1 MSETREKLGGYV
13 SEPQPSGE
21 NMSAP
26 SILVVDDNELNRDV
40 LKRRLVRQD
49 YAILTASDGYEALRK
64 LAENKVDL
72 ILLDIMMPGMDGI
85 EVLERVKSDDNLRHI
100 PVIMITALDEIKSVA
115 RCIEMGAEDYLPK
128 PFNPVLLMARVSAC
142 LEKKQ
147 LHDQEQQYTHD
158 LESQVQKQIREIA
171 ESQLSTIFATS
182 KLAES
187 KDPETGA
194 HLERMRM
201 YCRILAEDLAKTEK
215 YSSVISDGYI
225 DCIYTASP
233 LHDIGKVGVPDSI
246 LSKPGKLDRE
256 EFEIM
261 KTHTTIGGDTLR
273 AVDEKH
279 PGNDFIRMGI
289 EIADNHH
296 EKWDGSGYPNGKKG
310 EEIPLSA
317 RILALADVYDALTS
331 VRCYKEAFS
340 HEKSRAIII
349 EGDGQHFD
357 PDIVEAFL
365 RCEEQFVD
373 IKKRYQD
380 D

>member
-1 MSETREKLGGYV
+1 M
-13 SEPQPSGE
+13 SEPQLSGE
-21 NMSAP
+21 NMSIP
-26 SILVVDDNELNRDV
+26 SILVVDDNEMNRDV
-40 LKRRLVRQD
+40 LTRRLKRQD
-49 YAILTASDGYEALRK
+49 YIIHTAVNGREALDK
-64 LAENKVDL
+64 LASNNIDL
-72 ILLDIMMPGMDGI
+72 MLLDIMMPEMDGI
-85 EVLERVKSDDNLRHI
+85 EVLELVKNDEQLRHI

-115 RCIEMGAEDYLPK
+115 KCIEMGAEDYLPK
-128 PFNPVLLMARVSAC
+128 PFNPVLLMARVTAC

-147 LHDQEQQYTHD
+147 LHDREQQYTHN
-158 LESQVQKQIREIA
+158 LESQVQQQIREIA

-201 YCRILAEDLAKTEK
+201 YCRILAEDLSKTEK
-215 YSSVISDGYI
+215 YSAIINDGYI

-233 LHDIGKVGVPDSI
+233 LHDIGKVGVPDNI

-256 EFEIM
+256 EFETM

-296 EKWDGSGYPNGKKG
+296 EKWDGTGYPAGKKG
-310 EEIPLSA
+310 EEIPLCA

-340 HEKSRAIII
+340 HDKSKGIII
-349 EGDGQHFD
+349 DGKALHFD
-357 PDIVEAFL
+357 PDIVDAFI
-365 RCEEQFVD
+365 RCEEQFIEVR
-373 IKKRYQD
+373 KRYQD
-380 D
+380 E

>member
-1 MSETREKLGGYV
+1 M
-13 SEPQPSGE
+13 SEPQPNGE
-21 NMSAP
+21 EISTPA
-26 SILVVDDNELNRDV
+26 ILVVDDNEMNRDV
-40 LKRRLVRQD
+40 LTRRLRRQD
-49 YAILTASDGYEALRK
+49 YIIYTAEDGRDALDK
-64 LAENKVDL
+64 LGTHNVDL
-72 ILLDIMMPGMDGI
+72 ILLDIMMPVMDGI
-85 EVLERVKSDDNLRHI
+85 KVLKTLKADQQLRHI
-100 PVIMITALDEIKSVA
+100 PVIMITALDEIQSVA
-115 RCIEMGAEDYLPK
+115 KCIEMGAEDYLPK

-147 LHDQEQQYTHD
+147 LHDQEQKYTHH
-158 LESQVQKQIREIA
+158 LESQVQEQIQEIA

-201 YCRILAEDLAKTEK
+201 YCRILAEDLSKTEK
-215 YSSVISDGYI
+215 YRPTISEGYI

-233 LHDIGKVGVPDSI
+233 LHDIGKVGVPDNI
-246 LSKPGKLDRE
+246 LSKPARLDRE

-273 AVDEKH
+273 AVDEQH

-289 EIADNHH
+289 EIAENHH
-296 EKWDGSGYPNGKKG
+296 EKWDGSGYPAGKKG

-331 VRCYKEAFS
+331 SRCYKDAFS
-340 HEKSRAIII
+340 HAKSKSIIAD
-349 EGDGQHFD
+349 GKGQHFE
-357 PDIVEAFL
+357 PEIVEAFL
-365 RCEEQFVD
+365 RCEDQFIEVR
-373 IKKRYQD
+373 KRYQD
-380 D
+380 E

>member
-1 MSETREKLGGYV
+1 MNREAIV
-13 SEPQPSGE
+13 SEPQLTREEISTP
-21 NMSAP
+21 A
-26 SILVVDDNELNRDV
+26 ILVVDDNEMNRDV
-40 LKRRLVRQD
+40 LARRLRRQD
-49 YAILTASDGYEALRK
+49 YLIHTAVNGREALEK
-64 LAENKVDL
+64 LATESIDL
-72 ILLDIMMPGMDGI
+72 VLLDIMMPGIDGI
-85 EVLERVKSDDNLRHI
+85 EVLQTLKADPELRHI
-100 PVIMITALDEIKSVA
+100 PVIMITALDEIQSVA
-115 RCIEMGAEDYLPK
+115 KCIEMGAEDYLPK

-147 LHDQEQQYTHD
+147 LHDREQQYTHH
-158 LESQVQKQIREIA
+158 LESQVREQIKEIS

-201 YCRILAEDLAKTEK
+201 YCRILAEDLSKTEK
-215 YSSVISDGYI
+215 YRPVISEGYI

-233 LHDIGKVGVPDSI
+233 LHDIGKVGVPDNI

-261 KTHTTIGGDTLR
+261 KTHTIIGGDTLR

-296 EKWDGSGYPNGKKG
+296 EKWDGSGYPSGKKG

-331 VRCYKEAFS
+331 SRCYKEAFS
-340 HEKSRAIII
+340 HEKSKSIII
-349 EGDGQHFD
+349 ESKGQHFE
-357 PDIVEAFL
+357 PEIVDAFL
-365 RCEEQFVD
+365 RCEDQFIEVR
-373 IKKRYQD
+373 KRYQD
-380 D
+380 E

>member
-1 MSETREKLGGYV
+1 M
-13 SEPQPSGE
+13 SEPQLNGE
-21 NMSAP
+21 QVSTPA
-26 SILVVDDNELNRDV
+26 ILVVDDNEMNRDV
-40 LKRRLVRQD
+40 LTRRLKRQD
-49 YAILTASDGYEALRK
+49 YVVHTAVDGRDALEK
-64 LAENKVDL
+64 LKQHDIDL
-72 ILLDIMMPGMDGI
+72 MLLDIMMPEMDGI
-85 EVLERVKSDDNLRHI
+85 EVLETVKADQLLRHI
-100 PVIMITALDEIKSVA
+100 PVIMITALDEIHSVA

-128 PFNPVLLMARVSAC
+128 PFNPVLLMARLSAC
-142 LEKKQ
+142 LEKKH
-147 LHDQEQQYTHD
+147 LHDREQQYTHD
-158 LESQVQKQIREIA
+158 LESQIQEQIRKIS

-201 YCRILAEDLAKTEK
+201 YCRILAEDLSKTDK
-215 YSSVISDGYI
+215 YNSIISEGYI

-233 LHDIGKVGVPDSI
+233 LHDIGKVGVPDNI
-246 LSKPGKLDRE
+246 LSKPGKLDSNE
-256 EFEIM
+256 WDIM

-296 EKWDGSGYPNGKKG
+296 EKWDGSGYPAGKKG

-331 VRCYKEAFS
+331 SRCYKEAFT
-340 HEKSRAIII
+340 HDKSKSIIV
-349 EGDGQHFD
+349 EGKGQHFE
-357 PDIVEAFL
+357 PEIVEAFL
-365 RCEEQFVD
+365 RCEEKFIEVG
-373 IKKRYQD
+373 KRYQD
-380 D
+380 E